1 MAASGTIFD
10 LVLMDA
16 DAGGGWFR
24 SDPSNSPQRKNKS
37 KSRGGGRLTA
47 HAMKGDQERC
57 LAVGMDDYLSK
68 PTRTQELDAVIDIRV
83 AGSPGALD
91 SFAQKHCPKLS
102 FFLLL
107 RHD

>member
-1 MAASGTIFD
+1 VAASGTIFD
-10 LVLMDA
+10 LVLMDVQMPEGDGSEA
-16 DAGGGWFR
+16 TPAIR
-24 SDPSNSPQRKNKS
+24 RKEKTNCNHEVVV
-37 KSRGGGRLTA
+37 TA

-57 LAVGMDDYLSK
+57 LAVGTDDYLSK
-68 PTRTQELDAVIDIRV
+68 PTGTQELDAALHTRV

>member
-1 MAASGTIFD
+1 
-10 LVLMDA
+10 
-16 DAGGGWFR
+16 
-24 SDPSNSPQRKNKS
+24 
-37 KSRGGGRLTA
+37 
-47 HAMKGDQERC
+47 MKGDQDRC
-57 LAVGMDDYLSK
+57 RAVGMDDYLSK
-68 PTRTQELDAVIDIRV
+68 PTGTQELDAALDTRV